1 MPNRRSPDAAMSPL
15 ELRALHYLGEGQQ
28 EVIADAHRELLVR
41 MGLAR
46 VNGGG
51 VLEITEDGMRRLAAE
66 GLRTVNGQ
74 G

>member
-15 ELRALHYLGEGQQ
+15 ELRALRYVGERMP
-28 EVIADAHRELLVR
+28 EVVEAAHRELLVR

-66 GLRTVNGQ
+66 SRASNGQ